1 MLENVTLLSEP
12 QEWPSSLQQNL
23 MKVGDLVVKLRC
35 PSRHAQ
41 AEHHR
46 ELATKAAS
54 TTALR
59 FRRRK
64 LLRLTAC
71 ALLVFA
77 ELQAQ
82 VTYSQASART
92 LQVGPA
98 RKLKTPSQAAA
109 AARNGDTIEI
119 DAGLYSGDVATWTRN
134 NLTIRG
140 VGGRA
145 HLEAHGRNAQG
156 KGIWVIQG
164 ANTTIENIEFSGAA
178 VPDQNGAGIRQEG
191 PGLTLRN
198 CYFHDNE
205 NGILTGVNLSSDVVI
220 EKSEF
225 ARNGFGDGQSHNI
238 YIGTIRSF
246 TLRYSYSH
254 LAKIGHL
261 VKSRAQ
267 TNYILY
273 NRLTDETGTASYE
286 IDLPSGGR
294 SYIIGNLIQQSHNTD
309 NETII
314 SYAEEGRRNAVQE
327 LYIVNNT
334 IVNDYAEGG
343 VFVHVSGFPSASLLV
358 NNLFI
363 GPGTVLQGQGDQT
376 TNLATSDA
384 HLANQAEYDY
394 HLAKGSPAINKGTK
408 PGTAARYDLTPLY
421 EYVDP
426 LGATPRVIVGPVID
440 IGAYEYGNPAQPPA
454 NKIPP
459 AAAAAGAT
467 SSSDEKPRP

>member
-1 MLENVTLLSEP
+1 M
-12 QEWPSSLQQNL
+12 
-23 MKVGDLVVKLRC
+23 KLRRHSRLAQEEQ
-35 PSRHAQ
+35 PSD
-41 AEHHR
+41 
-46 ELATKAAS
+46 LATNSAS
-54 TTALR
+54 TAALR
-59 FRRRK
+59 LRRHK
-64 LLRLTAC
+64 LLRLLAC
-71 ALLVFA
+71 ALLVSA
-77 ELQAQ
+77 GLQSN
-82 VTYSQASART
+82 VTYSQASGRT
-92 LQVGPA
+92 LQVGPT

-109 AARNGDTIEI
+109 AAKNGDTIEI

-134 NLTIRG
+134 DLTIRG

-145 HLEAHGRNAQG
+145 HLDAHGRNAQG

-164 ANTTIENIEFSGAA
+164 ANTTIENVEFSGAK

-205 NGILTGVNLSSDVVI
+205 NGILTGANLSSDIVI
-220 EKSEF
+220 ENSEF
-225 ARNGFGDGQSHNI
+225 ARNGFGDGQTHNI
-238 YIGTIRSF
+238 YIGTVRSF

-286 IDLPSGGR
+286 IDLPAGGR
-294 SYIIGNLIQQSHNTD
+294 SYIIGNLIQQSPTTD

-314 SYAEEGRRNAVQE
+314 SFAEEGGRNAVQE
-327 LYIVNNT
+327 LYVVNNT

-343 VFVHVSGFPSASLLV
+343 IFVHISGLPSAALLV

-363 GPGTVLQGQGDQT
+363 GPGTVLQGQGTQK
-376 TNLATSDA
+376 TNLATRNA
-384 HLANQAEYDY
+384 QLVNQAEYDY
-394 HLAKGSPAINKGTK
+394 HLAKGSPAINKGTR

-421 EYVDP
+421 EYVHP
-426 LGATPRVIVGPVID
+426 LSATPRVIVGPAID
-440 IGAYEYGNPAQPPA
+440 IGAYEYGNPAQPPTEKVSPA
-454 NKIPP
+454 VP
-459 AAAAAGAT
+459 AAPAAGAT
-467 SSSDEKPRP
+467 SSEDERPRP

>member
-1 MLENVTLLSEP
+1 MNYREYSRQV
-12 QEWPSSLQQNL
+12 QE
-23 MKVGDLVVKLRC
+23 VRGR
-35 PSRHAQ
+35 R
-41 AEHHR
+41 
-46 ELATKAAS
+46 LAARVAS
-54 TTALR
+54 TNVVVRLGR
-59 FRRRK
+59 NN
-64 LLRLTAC
+64 LRLVTC
-71 ALLVFA
+71 VLLVFA
-77 ELQAQ
+77 GLSTD
-82 VTYSQASART
+82 VTYSQASERV
-92 LQVGPA
+92 LQVGPT

-109 AARNGDTIEI
+109 AAKNGDTIEI

-145 HLEAHGRNAQG
+145 HLDAHGRNAQG

-164 ANTTIENIEFSGAA
+164 ANTTVENIEFSGAR

-205 NGILTGVNLSSDVVI
+205 NGILTGANLTSDIVI
-220 EKSEF
+220 ENSEF

-238 YIGTIRSF
+238 YIGTVRSF

-286 IDLPSGGR
+286 IDLPAGGR
-294 SYIIGNLIQQSHNTD
+294 SYVIGNLIQQSPTTD

-314 SYAEEGRRNAVQE
+314 SYAEEGGRNAVQE
-327 LYIVNNT
+327 LYVVNNT

-343 VFVHVSGFPSASLLV
+343 IFVNVSGLPSASLLV

-363 GPGTVLQGQGDQT
+363 GLGTVLQGQGIQK
-376 TNLATSDA
+376 TNLATRNA
-384 HLANQAEYDY
+384 HLVNQAEYDY
-394 HLAKGSPAINKGTK
+394 HLAKASPAIDKGTP
-408 PGTAARYDLTPLY
+408 PGTAARYDLTPLF
-421 EYVDP
+421 EYIDP
-426 LGATPRVIVGPVID
+426 LSATTRVVVGPAID

-454 NKIPP
+454 DKAPP
-459 AAAAAGAT
+459 AVPAAGAT
-467 SSSDEKPRP
+467 SSDEKPQP

>member
-1 MLENVTLLSEP
+1 
-12 QEWPSSLQQNL
+12 
-23 MKVGDLVVKLRC
+23 MKVGGQAVKLRWH
-35 PSRHAQ
+35 SRQAQ

-46 ELATKAAS
+46 ELASNAAS
-54 TTALR
+54 ITALR

-64 LLRLTAC
+64 LLRLMAC
-71 ALLVFA
+71 SLLVFA
-77 ELQAQ
+77 GIQSDVA
-82 VTYSQASART
+82 YSQASGRV
-92 LQVGPA
+92 LQVGPT

-109 AARNGDTIEI
+109 AAKNGDTIEI

-145 HLEAHGRNAQG
+145 HLDAHGSNAQG

-164 ANTTIENIEFSGAA
+164 ANTTVENIEFSGAT

-205 NGILTGVNLSSDVVI
+205 NGILTGANLSSDIVI
-220 EKSEF
+220 ENSEF

-238 YIGTIRSF
+238 YIGTVRSF

-286 IDLPSGGR
+286 IDLPAGGR
-294 SYIIGNLIQQSHNTD
+294 AYVIGNLIQQSPTTD

-314 SYAEEGRRNAVQE
+314 SFAEEGGRNAVQE
-327 LYIVNNT
+327 LYVVNNT
-334 IVNDYAEGG
+334 IVNDYVEGG
-343 VFVHVSGFPSASLLV
+343 IFVHVSGFPSAVALGQQPLHRPRNCAS
-358 NNLFI
+358 
-363 GPGTVLQGQGDQT
+363 GTRNSKDE
-376 TNLATSDA
+376 SR
-384 HLANQAEYDY
+384 H
-394 HLAKGSPAINKGTK
+394 
-408 PGTAARYDLTPLY
+408 
-421 EYVDP
+421 
-426 LGATPRVIVGPVID
+426 
-440 IGAYEYGNPAQPPA
+440 AQPSP
-454 NKIPP
+454 
-459 AAAAAGAT
+459 GE
-467 SSSDEKPRP
+467 SSRVRLPSRQSFPCD

>member
-1 MLENVTLLSEP
+1 MKRGGHSRRA
-12 QEWPSSLQQNL
+12 QEKQHS
-23 MKVGDLVVKLRC
+23 
-35 PSRHAQ
+35 A
-41 AEHHR
+41 
-46 ELATKAAS
+46 LATKGAS
-54 TTALR
+54 TSDLSL
-59 FRRRK
+59 RRR
-64 LLRLTAC
+64 RLVWLVASV
-71 ALLVFA
+71 LLVFTG
-77 ELQAQ
+77 LQSS
-82 VTYSQASART
+82 VTYSQAAGRT
-92 LQVGPA
+92 LQVGPT

-109 AARNGDTIEI
+109 AAKNGDTIEI

-140 VGGRA
+140 VGGRV
-145 HLEAHGRNAQG
+145 HLDAHGRNAQG

-164 ANTTIENIEFSGAA
+164 ANTTVENIEFSGAR

-205 NGILTGVNLSSDVVI
+205 NGILTGANLNSDIVI
-220 EKSEF
+220 ENSEF

-238 YIGTIRSF
+238 YIGTVRSF

-286 IDLPSGGR
+286 IDLPAGGR
-294 SYIIGNLIQQSHNTD
+294 SYVIGNLIQQSPTTD

-314 SYAEEGRRNAVQE
+314 SYAEEGGRNAVQE
-327 LYIVNNT
+327 LYVVNNT

-343 VFVHVSGFPSASLLV
+343 IFVNVSGLPSASLLV

-363 GPGTVLQGQGDQT
+363 GLGTVLQGQGIQK
-376 TNLATSDA
+376 TNLATRNA
-384 HLANQAEYDY
+384 HLVNQAEYDY
-394 HLAKGSPAINKGTK
+394 HLAKASPAIDKGTP
-408 PGTAARYDLTPLY
+408 PGTAARYDLTPLF
-421 EYVDP
+421 EYIDP
-426 LGATPRVIVGPVID
+426 LSATTRVVVGPAID

-454 NKIPP
+454 DKAPP
-459 AAAAAGAT
+459 AVPAAGAT
-467 SSSDEKPRP
+467 SSDEKPQP